1 MLFVYNILN
10 KEGYRKIAQ
19 NIKLSYTTA
28 YSVNCREE
36 EFLMEKIWL
45 DHYEPGVPHTID
57 YPAQSLYQLFL
68 KATETYSEKPAV
80 YFMGRELTYAELASQ
95 VNSMASALAELGVK
109 KGDRV
114 AIHLPNSTQF
124 PIAFFAAHALGAIVV
139 PCNPLYVA
147 REMEYQLKDS
157 GAETIITLTRFYE
170 MIKGIQPNT
179 NLNNIIV
186 SNIKDYFPG
195 FLSFLYTVAKE
206 KKEGDR
212 VKVAPEDLS
221 FTGLINKHS
230 GKKPPAVDV
239 GPHDRAVFLYTGGT
253 TGVSKGAV
261 LQHRNLVAN
270 CFQVKSWCT
279 DYRDGQ
285 EVVLGVLPFFH
296 SYGLSTI
303 LNLGLLNGAKLV
315 LLPRFVLEDVLKT
328 IDKQKPTLF
337 PGVPTIYVAI
347 NNSANVHKYDLQSIR
362 ICISG
367 AAPLPVEV
375 QQQFEKNTGGRLV
388 EGYGLSET
396 SPVTH
401 ANPVYGKRKPGSIG
415 LPMPDTEFKIVDVET
430 GEKELPIGEVGEICL
445 RGPQVMEGYLNM
457 PDENANSLRDGWFY
471 TGDIGK
477 ADDEGYAYIVDRKK
491 DMVIAGG
498 FNIYPRDV
506 EEVLYTHP
514 KIMEAA
520 VAGINDPYRGE
531 TLKAYIV
538 LKEGD
543 SMTEEEVTEYCKANL
558 AAYKVP
564 KLVEFRDELPKTMIG
579 KILRRTLR
587 EEEEKK
593 SSL

>member
-1 MLFVYNILN
+1 
-10 KEGYRKIAQ
+10 
-19 NIKLSYTTA
+19 
-28 YSVNCREE
+28 
-36 EFLMEKIWL
+36 MEKIWL
-45 DHYEPGVPHTID
+45 QHYEPEVPHSIN
-57 YPAQSLYQLFL
+57 YPPLSLYQLFQ
-68 KATETYSEKPAV
+68 KTAEKYKQQPAV
-80 YFMGRELTYAELASQ
+80 HFMGRDLSYDALSAEIESLA
-95 VNSMASALAELGVK
+95 AALADMGIK

-124 PIAFFAAHALGAIVV
+124 PIAYFAALSIGAVVV

-147 REMEYQLKDS
+147 REMQYQLKDS
-157 GAETIITLTRFYE
+157 GAETIITLTRFYK
-170 MIKGIQPNT
+170 MIKEIQPKT
-179 NLNNIIV
+179 DLKNIIV
-186 SNIKDYFPG
+186 TNIKDYFPG
-195 FLSFLYTVAKE
+195 MLGFLYTVAKE

-212 VKVAPEDLS
+212 VEIASGDYSFTDLIKKHAGQKPPVIEVKPED
-221 FTGLINKHS
+221 
-230 GKKPPAVDV
+230 
-239 GPHDRAVFLYTGGT
+239 RALFLYTGGT

-261 LQHRNLVAN
+261 LKHSNLVAN
-270 CFQVKSWCT
+270 MFQVKSWCT
-279 DYRDGQ
+279 DYEDGK
-285 EVVLGVLPFFH
+285 EVALGVLPFFH
-296 SYGLSTI
+296 SYGLTTV

-315 LLPRFVLEDVLKT
+315 LLPRFELETVLKT

-347 NNSANVHKYDLQSIR
+347 NNAPNLSKFDIKSIR

-415 LPMPDTEFKIVDVET
+415 LPMPDTEFKVVDVES
-430 GEKELPIGEVGEICL
+430 GENEMPVGEIGELCL
-445 RGPQVMEGYLNM
+445 KGPQVMEGYLNM
-457 PDENANSLRDGWFY
+457 PEETANSIRNGWFY
-471 TGDIGK
+471 TGDI
-477 ADDEGYAYIVDRKK
+477 ARVDEEGYTYIVDRKK

-498 FNIYPRDV
+498 FNIYPRDI

-520 VAGINDPYRGE
+520 VAGIHDQYRGE
-531 TLKAYIV
+531 TIKAYCV
-538 LKEGD
+538 LKEGE
-543 SMTEEEVTEYCKANL
+543 SMAEAEVVEYCKANL

-564 KLVEFRDELPKTMIG
+564 KLVEFREELPKTMIG
-579 KILRRTLR
+579 KVLRRMLR

-593 SSL
+593 SQ

>member
-1 MLFVYNILN
+1 
-10 KEGYRKIAQ
+10 
-19 NIKLSYTTA
+19 
-28 YSVNCREE
+28 
-36 EFLMEKIWL
+36 MEKVWL
-45 DHYEPGVPHTID
+45 EYYEPEVPHSID
-57 YPAQSLYQLFL
+57 YPPQSLYQLFQ
-68 KATETYSEKPAV
+68 KATQTYKQQPAV
-80 YFMGRELTYAELASQ
+80 HFMGRELSYGELATQ
-95 VNSMASALAELGVK
+95 VESMASALTELGVK

-124 PIAFFAAHALGAIVV
+124 PIAFFAAHAIGAVVV

-157 GAETIITLTRFYE
+157 GAGTIITLTRFYK
-170 MIKGIQPNT
+170 MIKDIQPNT
-179 NLNNIIV
+179 NLKNVIV

-212 VKVAPEDLS
+212 VEIAPEDYK
-221 FTGLINKHS
+221 FTDLIKKHE
-230 GKKPPAVDV
+230 GKKPPAVEV
-239 GPHDRAVFLYTGGT
+239 LPEDRAVFLYTGGT

-270 CFQVKSWCT
+270 MYQVKSWCT
-279 DYRDGQ
+279 DYQDGK
-285 EVVLGVLPFFH
+285 EVALGVLPFFH
-296 SYGLSTI
+296 SYGLTTV
-303 LNLGLLNGAKLV
+303 LNLGLLSGGKLV

-347 NNSANVHKYDLQSIR
+347 NNAPDLSKYDIKSIR

-415 LPMPDTEFKIVDVET
+415 LPMPDTEYKIVDVET
-430 GEKELPIGEVGEICL
+430 GEKEVPVGEVGELCIK
-445 RGPQVMEGYLNM
+445 GPQVMEGYLNM
-457 PDENANSLRDGWFY
+457 PDENAQAIRNGWFY
-471 TGDIGK
+471 TGDIAK
-477 ADDEGYAYIVDRKK
+477 ADEEGYTYIVDRKK

-498 FNIYPRDV
+498 FNIYPRDI

-538 LKEGD
+538 LKEGE
-543 SMTEEEVTEYCKANL
+543 SLTEEEVKDYCKANL

-579 KILRRTLR
+579 KVLRRMLR

-593 SSL
+593 NE

>member
-1 MLFVYNILN
+1 
-10 KEGYRKIAQ
+10 
-19 NIKLSYTTA
+19 
-28 YSVNCREE
+28 
-36 EFLMEKIWL
+36 MEKVWL
-45 DHYEPGVPHTID
+45 KHYEPGVPPSID
-57 YPAQSLYQLFL
+57 YPALSLYEIFQ
-68 KATETYSEKPAV
+68 KTAEKYKENQAV
-80 YFMGRELTYAELASQ
+80 HFMGRELSYG
-95 VNSMASALAELGVK
+95 ALAAEAESLAAALADLGVK

-124 PIAFFAAHALGAIVV
+124 PIAYFAALSIGAIVV

-157 GAETIITLTRFYE
+157 GAETIITLTRFYK
-170 MIKGIQPNT
+170 MIKEIQPKT
-179 NLNNIIV
+179 DLKNIIV

-195 FLSFLYTVAKE
+195 MLSFLYTVAKE

-212 VKVAPEDLS
+212 VELTAGDHS
-221 FTGLINKHS
+221 FTDLTKKYA
-230 GKKPPAVDV
+230 GKKPPLIEVK
-239 GPHDRAVFLYTGGT
+239 PEDRALFLYTGGT

-270 CFQVKSWCT
+270 MYQVKAWCT
-279 DYRDGQ
+279 DYEDGK
-285 EVVLGVLPFFH
+285 EVILGVLPFFH
-296 SYGLSTI
+296 SYGLTTI
-303 LNLGLLNGAKLV
+303 LNLGLLNGGKLV
-315 LLPRFVLEDVLKT
+315 LLPRFVLEDALKT

-347 NNSANVHKYDLQSIR
+347 NNAPNLEKYDIKSIR
-362 ICISG
+362 VCISG

-375 QQQFEKNTGGRLV
+375 QQQFEKNTGGKLV

-430 GEKELPIGEVGEICL
+430 GETEMPIGEIGEICL

-457 PDENANSLRDGWFY
+457 PDETANSIRDGWFF
-471 TGDIGK
+471 TGDIAK
-477 ADDEGYAYIVDRKK
+477 ADEEGYAYIVDRKK

-498 FNIYPRDV
+498 FNIYPRDI

-514 KIMEAA
+514 KILEAA

-538 LKEGD
+538 LKEGE
-543 SMTEEEVTEYCKANL
+543 SMTEEEVFEHCKKNL

-564 KLVEFRDELPKTMIG
+564 KLVAFKDELPKTMIG
-579 KILRRTLR
+579 KVLRRMLR
-587 EEEEKK
+587 EEEDQKNQAG
-593 SSL
+593 S

>member
-1 MLFVYNILN
+1 
-10 KEGYRKIAQ
+10 
-19 NIKLSYTTA
+19 
-28 YSVNCREE
+28 
-36 EFLMEKIWL
+36 MEKVWL
-45 DHYEPGVPHTID
+45 KHYEPEVPHSID
-57 YPAQSLYQLFL
+57 YPLLSLYELFQQ
-68 KATETYSEKPAV
+68 AVTTYKDQPAV
-80 YFMGRELTYAELASQ
+80 HFMGRELTYSQ
-95 VNSMASALAELGVK
+95 LLEQIESFACALADLGVK

-114 AIHLPNSTQF
+114 AVHLPNSTQF
-124 PIAFFAAHALGAIVV
+124 PIAYFAALSLGAIVV

-147 REMEYQLKDS
+147 REMEYQLNDS
-157 GAETIITLTRFYE
+157 GAETIITLTRFYK
-170 MIKGIQPNT
+170 MIKGVQAKTKLKNV
-179 NLNNIIV
+179 IV

-195 FLSFLYTVAKE
+195 ALSFLYTVAKE

-212 VKVAPEDLS
+212 VDIAGEDYSFTNLIKRYVGEKPPEVKVDPED
-221 FTGLINKHS
+221 
-230 GKKPPAVDV
+230 
-239 GPHDRAVFLYTGGT
+239 RALFLYTGGT
-253 TGVSKGAV
+253 TGVSKGAI

-270 CFQVKSWCT
+270 MCQVKAWCT
-279 DYRDGQ
+279 DFQDGK
-285 EVVLGVLPFFH
+285 EVILGVLPFFH

-303 LNLGLLNGAKLV
+303 LNLGLQNGAKLV

-347 NNSANVHKYDLQSIR
+347 NNAPNLQKFDLKSIR

-375 QQQFEKNTGGRLV
+375 QQEFEKNTGGRLV

-415 LPMPDTEFKIVDVET
+415 LPMPDTEFKIVDVEA
-430 GEKELPIGEVGEICL
+430 GEQEMSIGEVGELCL

-457 PDENANSLRDGWFY
+457 PEETALVLRNGWFY
-471 TGDIGK
+471 TGDIAK
-477 ADDEGYAYIVDRKK
+477 ADEDGYTYIVDRKK

-498 FNIYPRDV
+498 FNIYPRDI
-506 EEVLYTHP
+506 EEVLYAHP

-520 VAGINDPYRGE
+520 VAGIMDPYRGE

-538 LKEGD
+538 LREGE
-543 SMTEEEVTEYCKANL
+543 SMTEEEVVEHCKANL
-558 AAYKVP
+558 APYKVP
-564 KLVEFRDELPKTMIG
+564 KLIEFRDELPKTMIG
-579 KILRRTLR
+579 KVLRRMLR

-593 SSL
+593 QQEKEEE

>member
-1 MLFVYNILN
+1 
-10 KEGYRKIAQ
+10 
-19 NIKLSYTTA
+19 
-28 YSVNCREE
+28 
-36 EFLMEKIWL
+36 MEKVWL
-45 DHYEPGVPHTID
+45 NHYEKEVPHSID
-57 YPAQSLYQLFL
+57 YPSLSLYQLFQQSA
-68 KATETYSEKPAV
+68 KKYSQQPAV
-80 YFMGRELTYAELASQ
+80 HFMGRELTYAELSSQ
-95 VNSMASALAELGVK
+95 VDAMAAALADLGVK

-114 AIHLPNSTQF
+114 AIHLPNCTQF
-124 PIAFFAAHALGAIVV
+124 PIAFFAAHAIGAIVV

-157 GAETIITLTRFYE
+157 GAETIITLTRFYR
-170 MIKGIQPNT
+170 MIKEVQPKTALKNV
-179 NLNNIIV
+179 IV
-186 SNIKDYFPG
+186 SNIKDFFPG
-195 FLSFLYTVAKE
+195 FLSLLYTVAKE

-212 VKVAPEDLS
+212 VEIAKDDHA
-221 FTGLINKHS
+221 FTGLLSKYA
-230 GKKPPAVDV
+230 GKKPPAVEV
-239 GPHDRAVFLYTGGT
+239 SPFDRAVFLYTGGT

-270 CFQVKSWCT
+270 MFQVKAWCT
-279 DYRDGQ
+279 DYQDGK
-285 EVVLGVLPFFH
+285 EVALGVLPFFH
-296 SYGLSTI
+296 SYGLTTI

-315 LLPRFVLEDVLKT
+315 LLPRFVLGDVLKT

-347 NNSANVHKYDLQSIR
+347 NNAPDLHKYDIKSIR

-375 QQQFEKNTGGRLV
+375 QQQFEKNTGGKLV
-388 EGYGLSET
+388 EGFGLSET

-401 ANPVYGKRKPGSIG
+401 ANPVYGVRKPGSIG
-415 LPMPDTEFKIVDVET
+415 LPMPDTEYKIVDVET
-430 GEKELPIGEVGEICL
+430 GEKELPIGEIGELCI

-457 PDENANSLRDGWFY
+457 PEENAQSIRDGWFY
-471 TGDIGK
+471 TGDIAK
-477 ADDEGYAYIVDRKK
+477 ADEDGYTYIVDRKK

-498 FNIYPRDV
+498 FNIYPRDI

-538 LKEGD
+538 LKEGEA
-543 SMTEEEVTEYCKANL
+543 MTEEEVTEYCKANL

-564 KLVEFRDELPKTMIG
+564 KLVEFRPELPKTMIG
-579 KILRRTLR
+579 KVLRRMLR
-587 EEEEKK
+587 EEEDKK
-593 SSL
+593 NQQ

>member
-1 MLFVYNILN
+1 
-10 KEGYRKIAQ
+10 
-19 NIKLSYTTA
+19 
-28 YSVNCREE
+28 
-36 EFLMEKIWL
+36 MEKVWL
-45 DHYEPGVPHTID
+45 QNYEPEVPHSIN
-57 YPAQSLYQLFL
+57 YPPLSLYQLFQ
-68 KATETYSEKPAV
+68 KTAEKFMQQPAV
-80 YFMGRELTYAELASQ
+80 HFMGRDLNYGALSAEVESFAAALTG
-95 VNSMASALAELGVK
+95 LGIK
-109 KGDRV
+109 KGDRI

-124 PIAFFAAHALGAIVV
+124 PIAYLAALSIGAVVV

-157 GAETIITLTRFYE
+157 GAETIITLTRFYK
-170 MIKGIQPNT
+170 MIKDIQPKT
-179 NLNNIIV
+179 DLKNIIV
-186 SNIKDYFPG
+186 TNIKDYFPG
-195 FLSFLYTVAKE
+195 MLSLLYTIAKE

-212 VKVAPEDLS
+212 VDIASGDYSFTDLIKKHAGQKPPVVEVKPED
-221 FTGLINKHS
+221 
-230 GKKPPAVDV
+230 
-239 GPHDRAVFLYTGGT
+239 RALLLYTGGT

-261 LQHRNLVAN
+261 LRHSNLVAN
-270 CFQVKSWCT
+270 MFQVKSWCT
-279 DYRDGQ
+279 DYEDGK
-285 EVVLGVLPFFH
+285 EVALGVLPFFH
-296 SYGLSTI
+296 SYGLTTV

-315 LLPRFVLEDVLKT
+315 LLPRFELKTVLKT

-347 NNSANVHKYDLQSIR
+347 NNAPNLDKFDIKSIR

-375 QQQFEKNTGGRLV
+375 QQQFENSTGGRLV

-415 LPMPDTEFKIVDVET
+415 LPMPDTEFKIVDVES
-430 GEKELPIGEVGEICL
+430 GENELSIGEVGELCL
-445 RGPQVMEGYLNM
+445 KGPQVMEGYLNM
-457 PDENANSLRDGWFY
+457 PEETANSIRDGWFY
-471 TGDIGK
+471 TGDIAK
-477 ADDEGYAYIVDRKK
+477 VDEEGYTYIVDRKK

-498 FNIYPRDV
+498 FNIYPRDI

-538 LKEGD
+538 LKEGET
-543 SMTEEEVTEYCKANL
+543 MTEVEVKEHCKANL

-564 KLVEFRDELPKTMIG
+564 KLYEFRAELPKTMIG
-579 KILRRTLR
+579 KVLRRTLR

-593 SSL
+593 NQ

>member
-1 MLFVYNILN
+1 
-10 KEGYRKIAQ
+10 
-19 NIKLSYTTA
+19 
-28 YSVNCREE
+28 
-36 EFLMEKIWL
+36 MEKVWL
-45 DHYEPGVPHTID
+45 KHYEEKVPHSID
-57 YPAQSLYQLFL
+57 YPSLSLYQLFQ
-68 KATETYSEKPAV
+68 KSAQTYKQQPAV
-80 YFMGRELTYAELASQ
+80 HFMGRELNYGELAAE
-95 VNSMASALAELGVK
+95 VESMACALADLGVK

-124 PIAFFAAHALGAIVV
+124 PIAFFAALAVGAVVV

-157 GAETIITLTRFYE
+157 GAETIITMTRFYN
-170 MIKGIQPNT
+170 MIKEIQPKT
-179 NLNNIIV
+179 NLKNIIV
-186 SNIKDYFPG
+186 TNIKDYFPG

-212 VKVAPEDLS
+212 VELAKEDYS
-221 FTGLINKHS
+221 FTDLTKKFA
-230 GKKPPAVDV
+230 GKTPPAVEV
-239 GPHDRAVFLYTGGT
+239 LPTDRAVFLYTGGT

-279 DYRDGQ
+279 DYEDGK
-285 EVVLGVLPFFH
+285 EVILGVLPFFH
-296 SYGLSTI
+296 SYGLTTI

-315 LLPRFVLEDVLKT
+315 LLPRFVLADALKT

-347 NNSANVHKYDLQSIR
+347 NNAPDLNKYDIKSIKV
-362 ICISG
+362 CISG

-375 QQQFEKNTGGRLV
+375 QQQFEKNTGGKLV

-401 ANPVYGKRKPGSIG
+401 ANPVYGERRPGSIG
-415 LPMPDTEFKIVDVET
+415 LPMPDTDFKVVDVET
-430 GEKELPIGEVGEICL
+430 GENEMPIGEIGELCL

-457 PDENANSLRDGWFY
+457 PEENAQSLRNGWFY
-471 TGDIGK
+471 TGDIAK
-477 ADDEGYAYIVDRKK
+477 VDEDGYTYIVDRKK

-498 FNIYPRDV
+498 VNIYPRDI

-520 VAGINDPYRGE
+520 VAGINDAYRGE
-531 TLKAYIV
+531 TLKAYVV
-538 LKEGD
+538 LKEGET
-543 SMTEEEVTEYCKANL
+543 MTEEEVKEYCKANL

-564 KLVEFRDELPKTMIG
+564 KLYEFRAELPKTMIG
-579 KILRRTLR
+579 KVLRRTLR

-593 SSL
+593 SQ

>member
-1 MLFVYNILN
+1 
-10 KEGYRKIAQ
+10 
-19 NIKLSYTTA
+19 
-28 YSVNCREE
+28 
-36 EFLMEKIWL
+36 MEKVWL
-45 DHYEPGVPHTID
+45 EQYEPEVPHSID
-57 YPAQSLYQLFL
+57 YPSQSLYQLFQ
-68 KATETYSEKPAV
+68 KAAQTYKQQPAV
-80 YFMGRELTYAELASQ
+80 HFMGRELSYGELATQ
-95 VNSMASALAELGVK
+95 VESMASALTELGVT

-124 PIAFFAAHALGAIVV
+124 PIAFFAAHAIGAVVV

-157 GAETIITLTRFYE
+157 GAETIITLTRFYK
-170 MIKGIQPNT
+170 MIKDIQPNT
-179 NLNNIIV
+179 NLKNVIV
-186 SNIKDYFPG
+186 ANIKDYFPG

-212 VKVAPEDLS
+212 VEVASEDYK
-221 FTGLINKHS
+221 FTDLIKKHQ
-230 GKKPPAVDV
+230 GKKPPAVEV
-239 GPHDRAVFLYTGGT
+239 LPQDRAVFLYTGGT

-270 CFQVKSWCT
+270 MYQVKSWCT
-279 DYRDGQ
+279 DYEDGK
-285 EVVLGVLPFFH
+285 EVALGVLPFFH
-296 SYGLSTI
+296 SYGLTTV

-347 NNSANVHKYDLQSIR
+347 NNAPDLSKYDIKSIR

-415 LPMPDTEFKIVDVET
+415 LPMPDTEYKIVDVEV
-430 GEKELPIGEVGEICL
+430 GDRELPVGEVGELCIK
-445 RGPQVMEGYLNM
+445 GPQVMEGYLNM
-457 PDENANSLRDGWFY
+457 PDENAQTIRNGWFY
-471 TGDIGK
+471 TGDIAK
-477 ADDEGYAYIVDRKK
+477 ADEEGYTYIVDRKK

-498 FNIYPRDV
+498 FNIYPRDI

-514 KIMEAA
+514 KVMEVA

-531 TLKAYIV
+531 TIKAYVV
-538 LKEGD
+538 LKEGE
-543 SMTEEEVTEYCKANL
+543 SVTEEEVKEYCKANL

-564 KLVEFRDELPKTMIG
+564 KLIEFRDELPKTMIG
-579 KILRRTLR
+579 KVLRRMLR

-593 SSL
+593 NEQS

>member
-1 MLFVYNILN
+1 
-10 KEGYRKIAQ
+10 
-19 NIKLSYTTA
+19 
-28 YSVNCREE
+28 
-36 EFLMEKIWL
+36 MEKIWL
-45 DHYEPGVPHTID
+45 DSYEPGVPHSIN
-57 YPAQSLYQLFL
+57 YPASSLYQLF
-68 KATETYSEKPAV
+68 KEATETYKQQSAV
-80 YFMGRELTYAELASQ
+80 HFMGRELSYGQLAEQ
-95 VNSMASALAELGVK
+95 VDSMASALAELGVK

-124 PIAFFAAHALGAIVV
+124 PIAFFAAHAIGAVVV

-157 GAETIITLTRFYE
+157 GAETIITLTRFYK
-170 MIKGIQPNT
+170 MIKEVQPNT
-179 NLNNIIV
+179 NIKNVIV
-186 SNIKDYFPG
+186 TNIKDYFPG
-195 FLSFLYTVAKE
+195 LLGFLYTVARE

-212 VKVAPEDLS
+212 VEVAAGDYS
-221 FTGLINKHS
+221 FTDLIKKHN
-230 GKKPPAVDV
+230 GKKPPSVEV
-239 GPHDRAVFLYTGGT
+239 TPEDRAVFLYTGGT

-270 CFQVKSWCT
+270 CYQVKSWCT
-279 DYRDGQ
+279 DYEDGK

-347 NNSANVHKYDLQSIR
+347 NNAPDLHKYDIKSIKV
-362 ICISG
+362 CISG

-375 QQQFEKNTGGRLV
+375 QQQFEKNTGGKLV

-401 ANPVYGKRKPGSIG
+401 ANPVYAKRKPGSIG
-415 LPMPDTEFKIVDVET
+415 LPMPDTEYKIVDVET
-430 GEKELPIGEVGEICL
+430 GEKEMPIGEIGEICI

-457 PDENANSLRDGWFY
+457 PEENAQSLRDGWFY

-477 ADDEGYAYIVDRKK
+477 ADEEGYAYIVDRKK

-531 TLKAYIV
+531 TIKAYIV
-538 LKEGD
+538 LKEGET
-543 SMTEEEVTEYCKANL
+543 MTEEEVFEYCKANL

-564 KLVEFRDELPKTMIG
+564 KLVEFRPELPKTMIG
-579 KILRRTLR
+579 KVLRRMLR

-593 SSL
+593 HL

>member
-1 MLFVYNILN
+1 
-10 KEGYRKIAQ
+10 
-19 NIKLSYTTA
+19 
-28 YSVNCREE
+28 
-36 EFLMEKIWL
+36 MEKVWL
-45 DHYEPGVPHTID
+45 EHYEPEVPHSID
-57 YPAQSLYQLFL
+57 YPSQSLYQLFQ
-68 KATETYSEKPAV
+68 KAAQTYEQQPAV
-80 YFMGRELTYAELASQ
+80 HFMGRELSYGELATQ
-95 VNSMASALAELGVK
+95 VENMASALTELGVT

-124 PIAFFAAHALGAIVV
+124 PIAFFAAHAIGAVVV

-157 GAETIITLTRFYE
+157 GAETIITLTRFYK
-170 MIKGIQPNT
+170 MIKDIQPNT
-179 NLNNIIV
+179 NLKNVIV

-212 VKVAPEDLS
+212 VEIAPEDYK
-221 FTGLINKHS
+221 FTDLIKKHE
-230 GKKPPAVDV
+230 GKKPPAVEV
-239 GPHDRAVFLYTGGT
+239 LPEDRAVFLYTGGT

-270 CFQVKSWCT
+270 MYQVKSWCT
-279 DYRDGQ
+279 DYQDGK
-285 EVVLGVLPFFH
+285 EVALGVLPFFH
-296 SYGLSTI
+296 SYGLTTV
-303 LNLGLLNGAKLV
+303 LNLGLLSGGKLV

-347 NNSANVHKYDLQSIR
+347 NNAPDLSKYDIKSIR

-415 LPMPDTEFKIVDVET
+415 LPMPDTEFKIVDVEV
-430 GEKELPIGEVGEICL
+430 GDRELPIGEVGELCIK
-445 RGPQVMEGYLNM
+445 GPQVMEGYLNM
-457 PDENANSLRDGWFY
+457 PDENAQAIRNGWFF
-471 TGDIGK
+471 TGDIAK
-477 ADDEGYAYIVDRKK
+477 VDEEGYTYIVDRKK

-498 FNIYPRDV
+498 FNIYPRDI

-538 LKEGD
+538 LKEGE

-579 KILRRTLR
+579 KILRRMLR

-593 SSL
+593 NE

>member
-1 MLFVYNILN
+1 
-10 KEGYRKIAQ
+10 
-19 NIKLSYTTA
+19 
-28 YSVNCREE
+28 
-36 EFLMEKIWL
+36 MEKVWL
-45 DHYEPGVPHTID
+45 KHYEEKVPHSID
-57 YPAQSLYQLFL
+57 YPSLSLYQLFQ
-68 KATETYSEKPAV
+68 KSAQTYKQQPAV
-80 YFMGRELTYAELASQ
+80 HFMGRELNYGELAAE
-95 VNSMASALAELGVK
+95 VESMACALADLGVK

-124 PIAFFAAHALGAIVV
+124 PIAFFAALAVGAVVV

-157 GAETIITLTRFYE
+157 GAETIITMTRFYN
-170 MIKGIQPNT
+170 MIKKIQPKT
-179 NLNNIIV
+179 NLKNIIV
-186 SNIKDYFPG
+186 TNIKDYFPG

-212 VKVAPEDLS
+212 VELAKEDYS
-221 FTGLINKHS
+221 FTDLAKKFA
-230 GKKPPAVDV
+230 GKVPPAVEV
-239 GPHDRAVFLYTGGT
+239 LPTDRAVFLYTGGT

-279 DYRDGQ
+279 DYEDGK
-285 EVVLGVLPFFH
+285 EVILGVLPFFH
-296 SYGLSTI
+296 SYGLTTI

-315 LLPRFVLEDVLKT
+315 LLPRFVLADALKT

-347 NNSANVHKYDLQSIR
+347 NNAPDLSKYDIKSIKV
-362 ICISG
+362 CISG

-375 QQQFEKNTGGRLV
+375 QQQFEKNTGGKLV

-401 ANPVYGKRKPGSIG
+401 ANPVYGERRPGSIG
-415 LPMPDTEFKIVDVET
+415 LPMPDTDFKVVDVET
-430 GEKELPIGEVGEICL
+430 GEKEMPIGEIGELCL

-457 PDENANSLRDGWFY
+457 PEENAQSLRDGWFY
-471 TGDIGK
+471 TGDIAK
-477 ADDEGYAYIVDRKK
+477 VDEDGYTYIVDRKK

-498 FNIYPRDV
+498 FNIYPRDI

-520 VAGINDPYRGE
+520 VAGINDAYRGE
-531 TLKAYIV
+531 TLKAYVV
-538 LKEGD
+538 LKEGET
-543 SMTEEEVTEYCKANL
+543 MTEDEVKEHCKANL

-564 KLVEFRDELPKTMIG
+564 KLYEFRAELPKTMIG
-579 KILRRTLR
+579 KVLRRTLR

-593 SSL
+593 NQ